1 LSFSVQPSSTADGSI
16 VTPAIQVRLLDA
28 SGQLV
33 VGATDNVAITI
44 SSNPG
49 GGTLSGTTSRA
60 AVGGVATFA
69 NLSIDKR
76 GERYGLA
83 ATAKGYVSASSV
95 VFNVFCPCW
104 SLRAP
109 MPIARYGFG
118 VGVVN
123 GILYAL
129 GGYGGGGWTTTVE
142 AYSPMSNTWTT
153 KAPMP
158 TARASLGVGVVNGI
172 LYAVGGSN
180 SSGYLAT
187 VEAFDPVANTWTTKA
202 PMPTARA
209 GLDVGVVS
217 GILYAVGGFNSSGYL
232 ATAEAYDPVANTW
245 TTKAPMPTPRSLLAV
260 GVVNGILYAVGGSNS
275 IGPLATVEA
284 YDPVANTWTTKAP
297 TPTPRSLLAVGVVS
311 GILYGVGGHTIGLLG
326 TVGVAT
332 VESYDPVAN
341 AWTTKGPMPTA
352 GSGGVGVV
360 DGILYSVQTGGNS
373 LGTLE
378 AYDPFQEP

>member
-1 LSFSVQPSSTADGSI
+1 MQPSSTADGSI

-202 PMPTARA
+202 P
-209 GLDVGVVS
+209 
-217 GILYAVGGFNSSGYL
+217 
-232 ATAEAYDPVANTW
+232 
-245 TTKAPMPTPRSLLAV
+245 
-260 GVVNGILYAVGGSNS
+260 
-275 IGPLATVEA
+275 
-284 YDPVANTWTTKAP
+284 